1 MNKLKNKL
9 YDICEDF
16 DEGIVKRYS
25 LSIYNRIKAYI
36 KSNGCLTN
44 YNNLNIFKILKQ
56 F

>member
-9 YDICEDF
+9 YDICENV
-16 DEGIVKRYS
+16 DEGMVKKYS
-25 LSIYNRIKAYI
+25 LSIYNRIKACI

-44 YNNLNIFKILKQ
+44 YNNLNILKQ